1 MSCRFP
7 PLWAVL
13 GVMVVVGVLARL
25 IRRRRLAARAD
36 YFTGKVA
43 IITGAS
49 RGIGRALAHA
59 FTQRGASVVLAAR
72 SADDLEVVAAECRAI
87 PLCGEVLTVPTD
99 VTDEAHRERL
109 VATVLE
115 RFGRVDIL
123 VNNAGVRI
131 GGAFLDLEPEV
142 LRRQLEVNLLAAM
155 RLTQMVLP
163 TMLKRGEGWIVNIAS
178 QAGRHAEPYFVTY
191 GASKHGVIGF
201 SEGLRREL
209 AHTGV
214 RVLIVSPGFTDT
226 DMVTAIGPVYRR
238 MGFPMIPPQR
248 VARRTLEGIL
258 LSLPEV
264 NIGWLETLGGY
275 ASVLVPRLADLYW
288 RVFMPRDFPQAAAR
302 QRSR

>member
-1 MSCRFP
+1 MSDCLRLP
-7 PLWAVL
+7 GIVVAVGL
-13 GVMVVVGVLARL
+13 GLGLLMYLL
-25 IRRRRLAARAD
+25 RRLRLATRSGELV
-36 YFTGKVA
+36 GKVV

-59 FTQRGASVVLAAR
+59 FVERGAHMVLAAR
-72 SADDLEVVAAECRAI
+72 SADDLEAVAAECRTLHPHA
-87 PLCGEVLTVPTD
+87 EVLTVPTD
-99 VTDEAHRERL
+99 VTDEAQLERL
-109 VATVLE
+109 VATTLE
-115 RFGRVDIL
+115 RFGRVDVL

-131 GGAFLDLEPEV
+131 GGAFTELDPSS
-142 LRRQLEVNLLAAM
+142 LRRQVEINLLATM

-163 TMLKRGEGWIVNIAS
+163 TMLKRQQGYIVNVAS

-209 AHTGV
+209 AGTGV
-214 RVLIVSPGFTDT
+214 RVLTVSPGFTDT
-226 DMVTAIGPVYRR
+226 EMVTAIGPVYRR

-248 VARRTLEGIL
+248 VARRALEGL
-258 LSLPEV
+258 LLGLPEV

-275 ASVLVPRLADLYW
+275 ASVFAPRLADLYW
-288 RVFMPRDFPQAAAR
+288 RLFMPRDFPQAAAR